1 MYPCARTVAGGRA
14 LYLVATGVWP
24 LLHRGS
30 FERVT
35 GKKDE
40 FWLVRTV
47 GGLAAATGL
56 SLAVCVIKGS
66 KRSESV
72 ALALASSIVFGLAD
86 AHAAHAE
93 SRLYLGDVI
102 VQLGCLPAWLAPWG
116 ADALSAAT

>member
-1 MYPCARTVAGGRA
+1 MYSRARIIAGGHA
-14 LYLVATGVWP
+14 LYLFATGVWP

-56 SLAVCVIKGS
+56 SLAVSVIKGY
-66 KRSESV
+66 KRSETV

-86 AHAAHAE
+86 AHAAHTQ
-93 SRLYLGDVI
+93 SRCISV
-102 VQLGCLPAWLAPWG
+102 
-116 ADALSAAT
+116 T